1 MNFRL
6 IQLTLDFKEAVEHI
20 PFRRFT
26 YFYGQIGAGKTSIA
40 RLVDYCLGGRFDPT
54 PALQAEFISATLELT
69 VGTVL
74 LQLRRDQGSEQVIAE
89 WLQDGRQHSLAMP
102 ARRAA
107 GEVLPGTGV
116 EVLSDL
122 IFYLAGLPVARVRKS
137 KVNDGSPL
145 ERLSFRDLWNF
156 CYLEQDEIDSSF
168 FDLDGEAQFAKRL
181 KARDVLRYVLGYHQE
196 QVSELEAQLDQV
208 RERRS
213 VLEASAGALKQALV
227 EVGVASVEEVVR
239 QMTNL
244 QDRISETQKR
254 IADVRGETYPKD
266 THEVD
271 RLRNKG
277 RQVYEDIAEIERE
290 AEELRLLLA
299 RDERQYNDLL
309 SLRHKFKRDSGAR
322 AVLGS
327 VNFTTCPRCTQTL
340 PERPESHCI
349 VCGQGERRH
358 IDENEQQLVA
368 ADLKIRLEELKD
380 VVKQQGDAIQHLEG
394 DLRRARQ
401 EKAFVD
407 KQLDD
412 ALVRYD
418 SMYLSRALDL
428 ERQLAALERERLDLE
443 RLRRLPEVIEQHL
456 ANAKMLALDEQTLRE
471 ALKEARASAQQDTRN
486 LRRLRELFLDCLV
499 RSKLA
504 GFNQDD
510 VVTFEAPDFYPRV
523 ASAGE
528 QDMVFTSFSNLS
540 SGGKKTLFKCCFA
553 IALHRLAAAE
563 RAPLPKVL
571 LIDSPMKNISER
583 ENSEQFEG
591 FHDLLYDLAEGE
603 LRDTQFV
610 FIDKEYKS
618 PPDTFE
624 AAEVYV
630 RHMTPDRDDAPPLIR
645 YYRGK

>member
-1 MNFRL
+1 M
-6 IQLTLDFKEAVEHI
+6 QLTLDLKEAVEHI

-54 PALQAEFISATLELT
+54 PALQAEFVSATLELT

-74 LQLRRDQGSEQVIAE
+74 LQLRRDRGSEQVIAE

-107 GEVLPGTGV
+107 GEVLPGTGI

-213 VLEASAGALKQALV
+213 VLEASAEALKQALV

-239 QMTNL
+239 QMTTL
-244 QDRISETQKR
+244 QDQISEAQKR

-277 RQVYEDIAEIERE
+277 REVYEDIAEIERE
-290 AEELRLLLA
+290 IEELRLLLT

-327 VNFTTCPRCTQTL
+327 VNFTACPRCAQTL
-340 PERPESHCI
+340 PERPESYCI
-349 VCGQGERRH
+349 VCGQEERRH

-412 ALVRYD
+412 ALARYD

-456 ANAKMLALDEQTLRE
+456 ANAKILTLDEQVLRE

-504 GFNQDD
+504 GFHQDD

-591 FHDLLYDLAEGE
+591 FHELLYDLAEGE

-618 PPDTFE
+618 PPDAFDK
-624 AAEVYV
+624 ADFYV